1 MLAVSLP
8 VGTTHGRTQRPPS
21 GVADVTVRFI
31 DTVTVVEA
39 GDEQSP
45 PVTVDSAQI
54 LDSSNELKFDI
65 PVGVFQSKPAPNL
78 RLRESGGSLGYPRG
92 IDGFE
97 SAILE

>member
-45 PVTVDSAQI
+45 PVTVDAAQI
-54 LDSSNELKFDI
+54 LDSSCKLKFDI
-65 PVGVFQSKPAPNL
+65 PANFNQNPPQT
-78 RLRESGGSLGYPRG
+78 
-92 IDGFE
+92 
-97 SAILE
+97 